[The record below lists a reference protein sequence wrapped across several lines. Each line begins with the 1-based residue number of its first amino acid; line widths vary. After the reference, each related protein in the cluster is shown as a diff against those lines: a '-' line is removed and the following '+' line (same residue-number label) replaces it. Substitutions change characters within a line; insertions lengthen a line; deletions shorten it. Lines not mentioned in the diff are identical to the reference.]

1 MDDTPKRRPGR
12 PRTTGTPPVRTIRIP
27 DQLWHA
33 ALAVAAARKE
43 SVPDV
48 VRRLLGGYVRRHR
61 GEVSK

>member
-1 MDDTPKRRPGR
+1 
-12 PRTTGTPPVRTIRIP
+12 VRTIRRP

-48 VRRLLGGYVRRHR
+48 VRRALGRYVARHR
-61 GEVSK
+61 KETS